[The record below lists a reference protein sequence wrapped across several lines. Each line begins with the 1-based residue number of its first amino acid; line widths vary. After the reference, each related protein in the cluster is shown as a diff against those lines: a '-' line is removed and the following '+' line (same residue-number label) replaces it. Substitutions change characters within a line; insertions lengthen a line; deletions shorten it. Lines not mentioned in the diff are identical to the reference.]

1 MTLNIDVTI
10 PKVLQWAEDRNLI
23 KGATPKDQYAKLI
36 EEISEFTIG
45 IDEDNI
51 EEIKDGL
58 GDTLVVATILAA
70 QTGTTINES
79 VQAFDTLVSQAHA
92 TKTDA
97 WYARPTYTQD
107 VDGLIHNVVN
117 FIGELSN
124 GLSKKNP
131 HKVQFGIGGLVRTIA
146 IISTRFD
153 TELAD
158 NYAESYEVIKYRT
171 GRMVDGAFI
180 KQEDLIAMG
189 IA

>member
-51 EEIKDGL
+51 DEIKDGL

-79 VQAFDTLVSQAHA
+79 VEAFDTLVSQAHA
-92 TKTDA
+92 TKTDK
-97 WYARPTYTQD
+97 WFARPTYTQD

-117 FIGELSN
+117 FVGELSN

-131 HKVQFGIGGLVRTIA
+131 DKVRFGIGGLVRTIA
-146 IISTRFD
+146 VISTRFD

-158 NYAESYEVIKYRT
+158 NYAESYEVIKDRK